1 MFPANMNDKLMSL
14 LILILDYLSFVR
26 TDNMKDG
33 EYLLHL
39 SRYFNLIYYKHSN
52 ANGLRISNH
61 GTRTLTKNSELTINT
76 ISEEN

>member
-1 MFPANMNDKLMSL
+1 
-14 LILILDYLSFVR
+14 
-26 TDNMKDG
+26 MKDG